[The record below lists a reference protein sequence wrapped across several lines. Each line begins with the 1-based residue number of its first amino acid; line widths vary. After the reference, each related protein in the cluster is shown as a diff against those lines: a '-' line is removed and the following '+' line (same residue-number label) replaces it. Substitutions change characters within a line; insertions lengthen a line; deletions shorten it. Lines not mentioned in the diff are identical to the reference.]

1 MCGKCNLALFEV
13 YALREEGDVI
23 LPKAKSQL
31 NQFQSTPSARRATIK
46 TDTSAIKTDV
56 ISIHALREEGD
67 GKQVRIPRRA
77 FVFQSTPS
85 ARRATP
91 RCDCVQLAAKISIHA
106 LREEGDLP
114 PPEQ

>member
-67 GKQVRIPRRA
+67 LNFEELQEKRN
-77 FVFQSTPS
+77 
-85 ARRATP
+85 
-91 RCDCVQLAAKISIHA
+91 ISIHA
-106 LREEGDLP
+106 LREEGD
-114 PPEQ
+114 QDRKNR